1 MPPQTRPRARSS
13 VEHLFDLVQD
23 LEDEQLRSFLEEINS
38 TPHQNID
45 VSSGVAYFEE
55 EQRRLQAQAHNK
67 KQQLLRPTP
76 SFLNAPPEPADWP
89 RQKPRPVSGSQWRQ
103 SMRIVSAPYARHSQN
118 NSKQYSIGG
127 VGVGVHEPVSP
138 PLTASPPGSPSIAT
152 ASPTSISGPKRS
164 VTAPTMGKI
173 DVCVETR
180 QVGEEPSP
188 VSPPRHMLDEDLENN
203 DHDIDSRPTFSAFR
217 FGGDGAADDHT
228 THMVDHDEHS
238 TAAYSSST
246 TSAQSSPVSPAQRPA
261 QPASTITPPPEQPKL
276 PEFSRMGTM
285 PPLQHTPL
293 SFDAAPMRPSTSA
306 GPLAPR
312 SFRRISRPVF
322 LSPTEGGAEE
332 LAGRLSAFLFG
343 GGAAADQVAAAQ
355 RHSAMLF
362 GGKAGHER
370 RGSVLMEEMLKEPS
384 TPRGKAVFGKG
395 QVEGMPVSGIFEV
408 LTEG

>member
-23 LEDEQLRSFLEEINS
+23 LEDEQLQSFLEEINS

-55 EQRRLQAQAHNK
+55 EQRRLKAQAHNK

-103 SMRIVSAPYARHSQN
+103 SMRIVSAPYARHGQS
-118 NSKQYSIGG
+118 NSKQYSIG
-127 VGVGVHEPVSP
+127 GVGVHEPVSP
-138 PLTASPPGSPSIAT
+138 PLTASPPGSPPTTTS
-152 ASPTSISGPKRS
+152 SPMSGPKRS
-164 VTAPTMGKI
+164 VTAPAMGKI
-173 DVCVETR
+173 DVRVETR
-180 QVGEEPSP
+180 QVVEEPSP
-188 VSPPRHMLDEDLENN
+188 VSPSQHMLDDFEQED
-203 DHDIDSRPTFSAFR
+203 DSRPTFGAFR
-217 FGGDGAADDHT
+217 FGGDAAAE
-228 THMVDHDEHS
+228 VDDEHIAEAS
-238 TAAYSSST
+238 SSST
-246 TSAQSSPVSPAQRPA
+246 SSAHSSPVSPAQKPQQHHVA
-261 QPASTITPPPEQPKL
+261 ATITPPPEQPQIQQPKL

-285 PPLQHTPL
+285 PPLHHTPL
-293 SFDAAPMRPSTSA
+293 SFDAAPIRPSTSA

-312 SFRRISRPVF
+312 SFRRISRPTF

-343 GGAAADQVAAAQ
+343 GGHADQVAAAE

-362 GGKAGHER
+362 GSKSGHER
-370 RGSVLMEEMLKEPS
+370 RGSVLMEEMLKEPG
-384 TPRGKAVFGKG
+384 TPRGRAVFGKG
-395 QVEGMPVSGIFEV
+395 QGEGLPVSGIFQV